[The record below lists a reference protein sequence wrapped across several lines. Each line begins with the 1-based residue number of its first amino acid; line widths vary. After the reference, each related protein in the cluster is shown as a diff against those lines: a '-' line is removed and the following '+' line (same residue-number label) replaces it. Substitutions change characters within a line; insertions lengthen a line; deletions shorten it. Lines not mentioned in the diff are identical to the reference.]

1 MRMTARIQKIEDGV
15 YEADYTV
22 EPTEELTATT
32 EYVHR
37 FPTDAEARA
46 WLEGKAREHDVHM
59 SEVVWVED

>member
-15 YEADYTV
+15 FEADYTV
-22 EPTEELTATT
+22 EPAEELTETT

-37 FPTDAEARA
+37 FPTQTEARA
-46 WLEGKAREHDVHM
+46 WLEGKAREHDVHT

>member
-15 YEADYTV
+15 FEADYTV
-22 EPTEELTATT
+22 EPAEELTEST

-37 FPTDAEARA
+37 FPTRAEART
-46 WLEGKAREHDVHM
+46 WLEGKAAAHEVDM